1 LVGVAETL
9 RYCCCC
15 PLGGKVEN
23 QIFRN
28 GKIVTDLNSLIIFAE
43 VAETN
48 SFSEAARR
56 LKLPTS
62 TVSRRIA
69 DLETELGLR
78 LIDRSTR
85 KLRLTDVGLELLE
98 HARRTAELSEAVDNI
113 ASNHLSKVSGTLRL
127 SAPPSI
133 SDSLLVPLVGA
144 FQASYPDA
152 RIQIFIS
159 ERFVDHIADGI
170 DLAFRV
176 GGQLEDSSLV
186 ARKILT
192 YRHQVVAS
200 PAYLKKSKPPQTPQD
215 LLGHR
220 LFSFSRGGKPETS
233 WRFAHVNG
241 RDKET
246 INFQPSVSMN
256 DYAGLA
262 SALLTGVGIGDL
274 PPIVQ
279 PQLLRDGQLIEV
291 MPKWR
296 LRTVNLWL
304 VHLGNR
310 FPQRSVRVFKEFAAQ
325 MVPQL
330 FPGLPT

>member
-1 LVGVAETL
+1 M
-9 RYCCCC
+9 
-15 PLGGKVEN
+15 
-23 QIFRN
+23 
-28 GKIVTDLNSLIIFAE
+28 TDLNSLIIFAE
-43 VAETN
+43 VAEAN

-56 LKLPTS
+56 LKMPTS

-69 DLETELGLR
+69 DLEAQLGVR

-85 KLRLTDVGLELLE
+85 GLRLTDVGSELIE
-98 HARRTAELSEAVDNI
+98 HARRTVELNDAIDNI
-113 ASNHLSKVSGTLRL
+113 ASNHLSKISGTLRL

-133 SDSLLVPLVGA
+133 SDSLLMPLVCA
-144 FQASYPDA
+144 FQASYPDV

-176 GGQLEDSSLV
+176 GGRLGDSSLV

-192 YRHQVVAS
+192 YRHQLVVS
-200 PAYLKKSKPPQTPQD
+200 PEYLKKSKPPQIPQD
-215 LLGHR
+215 LLCHR
-220 LFSFSRGGKPETS
+220 LFSFLRRGRPENT
-233 WRFAHVNG
+233 WRFSHVNG
-241 RDKET
+241 KDEAT
-246 INFQPSVSMN
+246 IAFQPFVCMN

-262 SALLTGVGIGDL
+262 SALLRGVGIGDL

-279 PQLLRDGQLIEV
+279 PRLLREGQLIEV

-304 VHLGNR
+304 VHLGSR
-310 FPQRSVRVFKEFAAQ
+310 FTRRSVRVFKEFAAQ
-325 MVPQL
+325 MVPKL
-330 FPGLPT
+330 FPDLPA

>member
-1 LVGVAETL
+1 
-9 RYCCCC
+9 
-15 PLGGKVEN
+15 
-23 QIFRN
+23 
-28 GKIVTDLNSLIIFAE
+28 VTDLNSLIIFAE

-56 LKLPTS
+56 LKMPTS
-62 TVSRRIA
+62 TVSRRVA
-69 DLETELGLR
+69 DLESQLRVR

-98 HARRTAELSEAVDNI
+98 HARRTAELSEAIDNI
-113 ASNHLSKVSGTLRL
+113 ASNHLSKISGTLRL

-144 FQASYPDA
+144 FQASYPDV

-176 GGQLEDSSLV
+176 GPRLEDSSLV

-192 YRHQVVAS
+192 YRHQLVAS
-200 PAYLKKSKPPQTPQD
+200 PAYFKKSKPPQTPQD
-215 LLGHR
+215 LHGHR
-220 LFSFSRGGKPETS
+220 LFSFLRRGRPEDTWQFSHINGK
-233 WRFAHVNG
+233 
-241 RDKET
+241 DKKT
-246 INFQPSVSMN
+246 INFQPFVSMN
-256 DYAGLA
+256 DYTGLA
-262 SALLTGVGIGDL
+262 TALVTGVGIGDL

-279 PQLLRDGQLIEV
+279 PQLLREGRLIEV
-291 MPKWR
+291 MPNWR

-304 VHLGNR
+304 VHLGSR
-310 FPQRSVRVFKEFAAQ
+310 FTPRPVRVFKEFAVQ
-325 MVPQL
+325 MAPKL
-330 FPGLPT
+330 FPELPT

>member
-1 LVGVAETL
+1 M
-9 RYCCCC
+9 
-15 PLGGKVEN
+15 
-23 QIFRN
+23 
-28 GKIVTDLNSLIIFAE
+28 TDLNALLIFAE

-56 LKLPTS
+56 LKMPTS

-69 DLETELGLR
+69 DLETELGVR

-85 KLRLTDVGLELLE
+85 KLRLTDVGLELLA
-98 HARRTAELSEAVDNI
+98 HARRTAELSEAIDNI
-113 ASNHLSKVSGTLRL
+113 ASNHLSKVSGTLRI

-144 FQASYPDA
+144 FQSSYPDV

-186 ARKILT
+186 ARKLLT
-192 YRHQVVAS
+192 YRHQMVAS
-200 PAYLKKSKPPQTPQD
+200 PEYLKKSKPPQTPQD
-215 LLGHR
+215 LLDHR
-220 LFSFSRGGKPETS
+220 LFSFSRGGKPETT

-246 INFQPSVSMN
+246 VNFQPFVSMN
-256 DYAGLA
+256 DYAGLG
-262 SALLTGVGIGDL
+262 SALLTGAGIGDL
-274 PPIVQ
+274 PPIVR
-279 PQLLRDGQLIEV
+279 PQLLRDGELAEV
-291 MPKWR
+291 MPNWR
-296 LRTVNLWL
+296 LRIVNLWL

-310 FPQRSVRVFKEFAAQ
+310 FTPRSVRVFKEFAAQ
-325 MVPQL
+325 MTPKL
-330 FPGLPT
+330 FADLPR